1 MTGYWANYQKKNRL
15 FRLRERA
22 LRDAIRNDYGL
33 EKVLKAAERLREA
46 KIAVFKSRLSE
57 KLVLPAQLFSL
68 EDIAK
73 KDKAV
78 SKWISMTTE
87 EIVAEHSKG
96 GS

>member
-1 MTGYWANYQKKNRL
+1 VNGYWVNYQNKNRL

-33 EKVLKAAERLREA
+33 ERILKAAERLREA
-46 KIAVFKSRLSE
+46 KIAVFKSRFSE
-57 KLVLPAQLFSL
+57 KSVLPAHQFSP

-73 KDKAV
+73 QDTAV

-87 EIVAEHSKG
+87 EVVAEHSKG